1 MQPAAALAGT
11 ISYIHGD
18 HVVVEQET
26 AQDKVDDHQTRLAQF
41 KPQQAVLLVAG
52 VAGVQVILL
61 QMLVPLAAQELS
73 LLDTNTNH
81 RN

>member
-26 AQDKVDDHQTRLAQF
+26 AQDKVDDHLTVAQF
-41 KPQQAVLLVAG
+41 KPQQAVLIVAVV
-52 VAGVQVILL
+52 VAVQVILL